1 LIPGFE
7 DEQLR
12 AQEHGGVALPL
23 RPYVPRAG
31 TETRTTT
38 TLTAY
43 DSAAGVAILTIG
55 AVVTVGAYRLMIRLG
70 RLPEDRR
77 VLR

>member
-1 LIPGFE
+1 MAVAAPWLVLVLLAT
-7 DEQLR
+7 Q
-12 AQEHGGVALPL
+12 QE
-23 RPYVPRAG
+23 
-31 TETRTTT
+31 

-43 DSAAGVAILTIG
+43 DSAAGVAILSIG

>member
-1 LIPGFE
+1 MAVAAPWLVLLLLATQQE
-7 DEQLR
+7 TLR
-12 AQEHGGVALPL
+12 
-23 RPYVPRAG
+23 
-31 TETRTTT
+31 
-38 TLTAY
+38 AY
-43 DSAAGVAILTIG
+43 DSPVGVAILTVG

>member
-1 LIPGFE
+1 MAVAAPWLVLVLLAT
-7 DEQLR
+7 Q
-12 AQEHGGVALPL
+12 QE
-23 RPYVPRAG
+23 
-31 TETRTTT
+31 

-43 DSAAGVAILTIG
+43 DSAAGVAILTVG